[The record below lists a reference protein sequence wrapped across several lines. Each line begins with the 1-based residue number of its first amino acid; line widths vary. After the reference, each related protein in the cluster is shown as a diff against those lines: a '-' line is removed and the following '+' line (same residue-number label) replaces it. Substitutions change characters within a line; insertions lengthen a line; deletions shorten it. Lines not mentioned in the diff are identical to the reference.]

1 MKSSVKQ
8 WKKWKEE
15 NKPKKFADRTKK
27 SFVVPRKE
35 IEGNDFD
42 LSLGR
47 YKEHVHEEIEYEP
60 PKKIIKSLR
69 KLETEIVDRLSKL
82 EGMLK

>member
-1 MKSSVKQ
+1 MINQ

-27 SFVVPRKE
+27 SFVVPRQE

-42 LSLGR
+42 ISLGR

-69 KLETEIVDRLSKL
+69 KLETEIADRLLKL